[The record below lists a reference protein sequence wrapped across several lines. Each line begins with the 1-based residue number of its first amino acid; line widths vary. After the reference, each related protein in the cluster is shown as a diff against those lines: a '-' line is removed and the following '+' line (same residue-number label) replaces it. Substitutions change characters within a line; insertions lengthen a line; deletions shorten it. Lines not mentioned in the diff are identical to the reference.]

1 MKLSAEIKDHLVKAH
16 EVALLAVETY
26 NRLTMTNFI
35 KIMGTRVE
43 GISNLRLKDWRFYDL

>member
-26 NRLTMTNFI
+26 HRLTMTNFI

-43 GISNLRLKDWRFYDL
+43 GDFKFEIKRLEVL